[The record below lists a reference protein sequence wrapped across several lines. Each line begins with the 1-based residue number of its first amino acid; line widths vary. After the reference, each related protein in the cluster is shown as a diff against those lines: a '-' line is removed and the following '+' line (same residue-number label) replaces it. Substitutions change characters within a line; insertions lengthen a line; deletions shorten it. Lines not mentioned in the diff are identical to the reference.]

1 MTLYQGAIA
10 VHVLTAV
17 LGVGQIVA
25 LTRLASSGGDHP
37 PWVAM
42 QRLAAGGTWS
52 LLLMLATGALLEY
65 AVGGGYH
72 NSWWF
77 RISVLLFFTL
87 GGVLGWTRR
96 RLRAAAGS
104 GDATA
109 LVGVGRAAWTMCA
122 IIGSIAFLMQIKPW

>member
-17 LGVGQIVA
+17 LGVGQLVA
-25 LTRLASSGGDHP
+25 LTRLARPGEEHP
-37 PWVAM
+37 PWAAM
-42 QRLAAGGTWS
+42 QRLAAGGGLS
-52 LLLMLATGALLEY
+52 LGLMLITGILLEY
-65 AVGGGYH
+65 AVNGGYH

-96 RLRAAAGS
+96 KLRAGASS
-104 GDATA
+104 GDAST
-109 LVGVGRAAWTMCA
+109 LIVVGRAAWAMCV
-122 IIGSIAFLMQIKPW
+122 IIGTIAFLMQIKPW